1 MLCSCNNRG
10 KSGSSNIPSEPTI
23 MITNDSVIISTTS
36 ERECNISI
44 NALNENVVSCQIN
57 KTTSYSLLDLARKC
71 KDKNEIALSAVNNN
85 NTILFKIKVGNV
97 IDTLVNYTIEPF
109 YEDNSFS
116 ISGKCAPLFSKFSN
130 PSQSV
135 DIKKWLFRKKAHLE
149 DKQVQTLI
157 GIINQL
163 SKSGVTEYI
172 STTDIP
178 IIKSF
183 RELNTK

>member
-1 MLCSCNNRG
+1 MCS
-10 KSGSSNIPSEPTI
+10 S
-23 MITNDSVIISTTS
+23 
-36 ERECNISI
+36 
-44 NALNENVVSCQIN
+44 
-57 KTTSYSLLDLARKC
+57 
-71 KDKNEIALSAVNNN
+71 
-85 NTILFKIKVGNV
+85 
-97 IDTLVNYTIEPF
+97 
-109 YEDNSFS
+109 
-116 ISGKCAPLFSKFSN
+116 FSKFSN